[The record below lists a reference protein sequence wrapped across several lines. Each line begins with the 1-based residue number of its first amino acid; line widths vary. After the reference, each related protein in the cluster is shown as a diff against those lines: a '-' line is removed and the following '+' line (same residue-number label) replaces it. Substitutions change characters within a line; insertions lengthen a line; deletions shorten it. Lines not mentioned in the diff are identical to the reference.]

1 MCVSFRRMASPSQPE
16 RPNDVDT
23 SPLFLWAAVLV
34 GLVVTAL
41 VAARF
46 LGKL

>member
-1 MCVSFRRMASPSQPE
+1 MSSPPQRPPE
-16 RPNDVDT
+16 PDIDT
-23 SPLFLWAAVLV
+23 SPLFLWAAVIV
-34 GLVVTAL
+34 GLVVIAL

>member
-1 MCVSFRRMASPSQPE
+1 MCAKLRCMASPPQSE

-23 SPLFLWAAVLV
+23 SPLFLWAAVLL

>member
-1 MCVSFRRMASPSQPE
+1 MAQPPE
-16 RPNDVDT
+16 QPIDN

-34 GLVVTAL
+34 GLVIMAL
-41 VAARF
+41 VAAKF

>member
-1 MCVSFRRMASPSQPE
+1 MSSPPQPPPRE
-16 RPNDVDT
+16 PEIDT
-23 SPLFLWAAVLV
+23 SPLYLWAAVIV
-34 GLVVTAL
+34 GLVVIAL